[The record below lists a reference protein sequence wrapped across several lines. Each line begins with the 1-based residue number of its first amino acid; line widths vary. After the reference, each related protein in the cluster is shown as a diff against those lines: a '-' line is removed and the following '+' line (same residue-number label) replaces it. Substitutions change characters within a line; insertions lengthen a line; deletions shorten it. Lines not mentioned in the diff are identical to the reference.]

1 MITALGAYPTDSYYD
16 PGRPR
21 WLPYWLDTPTE
32 SAQKWGFYGGAN
44 VNRSYPDPPKP
55 QAPGVPA
62 GGYTGA
68 VTDPGA
74 VDAVVDASAV
84 AYRSDVANMFSN
96 VSAALDAADAEAARA
111 ATTRTVLLAAALGVA
126 ALIFMRR

>member
-1 MITALGAYPTDSYYD
+1 MITALGAHPGDAYYD
-16 PGRPR
+16 PSRPR
-21 WLPYWLDTPTE
+21 WLPYWIDTPTE
-32 SAQKWGFYGGAN
+32 SAMYYGLYPGAN
-44 VNRSYPDPPKP
+44 VNTRYQDPPKP

-96 VSAALDAADAEAARA
+96 VAASLDAAEAEAARA
-111 ATTRTVLLAAALGVA
+111 ATTRAVLIAAAVGVA
-126 ALIFMRR
+126 AVIFMRR

>member
-1 MITALGAYPTDSYYD
+1 MITALGAHPGDAYYD
-16 PGRPR
+16 PSRPR
-21 WLPYWLDTPTE
+21 WLPYWIDTPTE
-32 SAQKWGFYGGAN
+32 SAMYYGIYPSAN
-44 VNRSYPDPPKP
+44 VNTVYPNPPTP

-96 VSAALDAADAEAARA
+96 VAASLDAADAKAKKDATERALLIAA
-111 ATTRTVLLAAALGVA
+111 VVGVA
-126 ALIFMRR
+126 AVIFMRR